1 MPNEF
6 SRARRVADLVQ
17 RELAVL
23 IQRELNEPRLGLV
36 TVSATEISDDLA
48 YAKVYVTSLGNEADT
63 EEVLETLNNAAGLF
77 RRRLAQ
83 RLSLRI
89 VPKLRFFFDE
99 SIGRG
104 RRLSALIDEVCHAS
118 SAESCESNKSTGQG
132 KKQTG

>member
-6 SRARRVADLVQ
+6 SRARRVAHLVQ

-89 VPKLRFFFDE
+89 GPKLRFFFDE
-99 SIGRG
+99 SVGRG
-104 RRLSALIDEVCHAS
+104 RRLSALIDEVCQAS
-118 SAESCESNKSTGQG
+118 SAEAYESNKLTGQG

>member
-63 EEVLETLNNAAGLF
+63 KEVLETLNNAAGLF

-99 SIGRG
+99 SVGRG
-104 RRLSALIDEVCHAS
+104 RRLSALIDEVCQAS
-118 SAESCESNKSTGQG
+118 SADTCE
-132 KKQTG
+132 